1 MLTDKNNIALYRTVA
16 KHWYSH
22 RVWLERIKKVKN
34 AKSAQE
40 NNILIMNQ
48 ETILSAPECNSQKKS

>member
-16 KHWYSH
+16 KHWHSH
-22 RVWLERIKKVKN
+22 LVWQERIKKVKK

-40 NNILIMNQ
+40 NNFFMNNY
-48 ETILSAPECNSQKKS
+48 ESRDKSVGT